1 MKKADNFDA
10 SKWLTENK
18 ITTQSRL
25 NEDENNTLSPN
36 MQKQFNMI
44 VSALKRA
51 KSQEDIDQVHS
62 NLMLLPKKLTKIFI
76 DKLVNMGLANKEG
89 EGKYSLDYDGG
100 LDESKLDEGKVKNQ
114 YVVKDEEESDEYG
127 DFYSIDKKKAFEYLK
142 QFNSKEVSA
151 KQFIKD
157 DEGWGEFEQYLE
169 DVELMSDKQ
178 LEKAMREEMSIY
190 FFSDSDELDQ

>member
-1 MKKADNFDA
+1 
-10 SKWLTENK
+10 
-18 ITTQSRL
+18 
-25 NEDENNTLSPN
+25 

-169 DVELMSDKQ
+169 DVERMSDKQ

-190 FFSDSDELDQ
+190 FFSEPDEI